1 MTCLTPTYRTTSL
14 WLIKGETPFLIH
26 YCSLLFITIKL
37 FIMKAI
43 LELIQARLVQL
54 RNEGKYGT
62 QEYLDLV
69 DLRLKLS

>member
-1 MTCLTPTYRTTSL
+1 MTCLTPIYRTTSL

-26 YCSLLFITIKL
+26 PCSLLLITIKL

>member
-1 MTCLTPTYRTTSL
+1 
-14 WLIKGETPFLIH
+14 
-26 YCSLLFITIKL
+26 
-37 FIMKAI
+37 MKAI